1 MPTYEYVCDSCGYD
15 FDVFQRMTDEPISK
29 CPKCGEHVHKIL
41 SGGLGINFKGSGF
54 YVNDNRLNSNA
65 NPAPASNTAKPSA
78 GGCSSCSS
86 SSCAGCKH

>member
-15 FDVFQRMTDEPISK
+15 FDIFQRMTDEPISK

-54 YVNDNRLNSNA
+54 YVNDSRSNSGA
-65 NPAPASNTAKPSA
+65 KTASNTTASSS
-78 GGCSSCSS
+78 GGCSSCAS